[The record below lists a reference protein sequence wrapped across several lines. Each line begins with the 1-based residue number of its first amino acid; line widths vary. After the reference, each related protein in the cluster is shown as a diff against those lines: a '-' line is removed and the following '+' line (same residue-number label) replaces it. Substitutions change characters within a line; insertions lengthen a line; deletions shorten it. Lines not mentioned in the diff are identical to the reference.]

1 MRSGRPA
8 RIASLVLVAVLG
20 VAACSNPPSAKRV
33 ALEMVDTLEVTD
45 DVKQCMRDEIET
57 YSTDEL
63 QAIADAADG
72 GNADA
77 LDQFE
82 ADLAA
87 CNDA

>member
-1 MRSGRPA
+1 MKFGRPA

-20 VAACSNPPSAKRV
+20 VAACSSPPSAKRV
-33 ALEMVDTLEVTD
+33 ALEMVDTLDVSD
-45 DVKQCMRDEIET
+45 DVKQCMIDEIET

-72 GNADA
+72 GNASG

-87 CNDA
+87 CNEA